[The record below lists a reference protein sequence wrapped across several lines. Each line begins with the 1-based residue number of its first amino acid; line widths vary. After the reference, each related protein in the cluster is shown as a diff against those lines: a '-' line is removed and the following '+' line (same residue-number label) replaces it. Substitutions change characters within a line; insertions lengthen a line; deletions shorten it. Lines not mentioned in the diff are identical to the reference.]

1 MRYSCTMMSP
11 SDTSLEED
19 EGADVD
25 GVDRDGAEREGR
37 ATESVCC
44 DLNYTSLR
52 LTVAVFMAHMIEKWV
67 EEGKGTEK
75 WRKIFMVA
83 ELKISLSQVAV
94 SLNTFIRERIKC
106 EGKSIVRCS
115 NKEAKIEHKA
125 L

>member
-1 MRYSCTMMSP
+1 MMSL
-11 SDTSLEED
+11 SDTSLVEE
-19 EGADVD
+19 ERADVD
-25 GVDRDGAEREGR
+25 GVDRDGAEQEGG
-37 ATESVCC
+37 AADPDCLN
-44 DLNYTSLR
+44 LNYASLG
-52 LTVAVFMAHMIEKWV
+52 LMVVTYMAHMKVKCSDI
-67 EEGKGTEK
+67 GKGTEK